1 MKKSL
6 KIAAFILAL
15 VLIIFL
21 IYLAD
26 IFTGYPVSYFR
37 VKNVLDTY
45 MQEHYSETD
54 FVTEKLTYSLKLGG
68 FNADVYSPSS
78 TDSNFSIGFYND
90 GTLKYDTYEMNVKTG
105 MNTAM
110 RLSSEYNDSARK
122 IFDEAEFPF
131 DALLSGELCIDHG
144 FEAGLPGTKI
154 ENIIPEELEI
164 DKNYNI
170 AELSKEHGKLYL
182 RVFSDDVN
190 AETAAASLLKLYEI
204 MDKAELPFKAVHLE
218 ICSNEKDENN
228 NPEKTMQIINFGW
241 DDILASGLDER
252 IELAVKATEDYY
264 NR

>member
-6 KIAAFILAL
+6 KIAAYILAL

-21 IYLAD
+21 VYLAD

-37 VKNVLDTY
+37 VKNVLDDY
-45 MQEHYSETD
+45 MQEHYSGTD
-54 FVTEKLTYSLKLGG
+54 FVAEKLTYSLKLGG

-78 TDSNFSIGFYND
+78 IDSNFSIGFYND
-90 GTLKYDTYEMNVKTG
+90 GTFKYDTYETNVKSG

-110 RLSSEYNDSARK
+110 RLSGEYNESARK

-131 DALLSGELCIDHG
+131 EVLLSGELCIDHG

-154 ENIIPEELEI
+154 ENIIPEELEK
-164 DKNYNI
+164 DKNYDI

-182 RVFSDDVN
+182 RVYSDDVN
-190 AETAAASLLKLYEI
+190 VETAAASLLKIKEI

-218 ICSNEKDENN
+218 ICSGDKDEND
-228 NPEKTMQIINFGW
+228 NPKKTMQIINFGW
-241 DDILASGLDER
+241 DDIWEDGLSER
-252 IELAVKATEDYY
+252 IELAVKETEDYY